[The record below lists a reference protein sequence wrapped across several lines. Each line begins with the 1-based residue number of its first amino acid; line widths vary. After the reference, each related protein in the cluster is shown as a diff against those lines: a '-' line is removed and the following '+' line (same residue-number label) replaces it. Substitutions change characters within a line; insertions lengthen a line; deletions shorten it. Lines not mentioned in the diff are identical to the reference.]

1 MITESQRQLSPFV
14 GPWTLERFSRSVC
27 AAPPLRRRPHLAN
40 KLHVSLVEYS
50 SN

>member
-14 GPWTLERFSRSVC
+14 GTWTLERFSVC
-27 AAPPLRRRPHLAN
+27 AAPPQRRRPHLAK